1 MRLSGAEPISQ
12 VNYNG
17 CLPVTC
23 ASRSVHGLEKCTQ
36 NSERSGIAFT
46 IYTNQVNLP
55 KNGRGGR
62 PETGIK
68 RWLWRNGTRIPV
80 WEIPSG
86 KKQDYLFRFSVA
98 PGNVPLER
106 TKTFCSISNRIFWKL
121 FENGNQPITALI
133 KNMESY
139 FLSPKVSSNL
149 PTQSL
154 IDWLPFCKV
163 LVPAGHAL
171 QLVICSVSW

>member
-1 MRLSGAEPISQ
+1 MRKPFGPRFGKMYAKFRTFRNC
-12 VNYNG
+12 VY
-17 CLPVTC
+17 
-23 ASRSVHGLEKCTQ
+23 H
-36 NSERSGIAFT
+36 
-46 IYTNQVNLP
+46 LP
-55 KNGRGGR
+55 KSGQFAEKRPRR
-62 PETGIK
+62 PETGTK

-86 KKQDYLFRFSVA
+86 KNRTTFSD
-98 PGNVPLER
+98 VPLLPEIFR
-106 TKTFCSISNRIFWKL
+106 WNDPRRFVPLLSNRIFWKL
-121 FENGNQPITALI
+121 FENGKQPKIAII
-133 KNMESY
+133 KNIQSY
-139 FLSPKVSSNL
+139 FLSSKVSSNL

>member
-1 MRLSGAEPISQ
+1 MRKPFGPRFGKMYAKFRTFRNCVYHLHKSGQFAEKRP
-12 VNYNG
+12 
-17 CLPVTC
+17 
-23 ASRSVHGLEKCTQ
+23 R
-36 NSERSGIAFT
+36 
-46 IYTNQVNLP
+46 
-55 KNGRGGR
+55 R

-86 KKQDYLFRFSVA
+86 KKTGLPFQIFSCSRKFSAGTTQDVLFH
-98 PGNVPLER
+98 LL
-106 TKTFCSISNRIFWKL
+106 SNRIFWKL
-121 FENGNQPITALI
+121 FENGKQPITAII

>member
-1 MRLSGAEPISQ
+1 MVVYQLHAQAVRTTVWKNVPKI
-12 VNYNG
+12 
-17 CLPVTC
+17 
-23 ASRSVHGLEKCTQ
+23 Q
-36 NSERSGIAFT
+36 N
-46 IYTNQVNLP
+46 V
-55 KNGRGGR
+55 
-62 PETGIK
+62 PE
-68 RWLWRNGTRIPV
+68 LRIPFTQIRSIGWKTAAEAWNWYQTV
-80 WEIPSG
+80 AL
-86 KKQDYLFRFSVA
+86 KKWNTNSRLRDSVRKKTGLPFQIFSCSRKFSAGTTQDVLFH
-98 PGNVPLER
+98 LL
-106 TKTFCSISNRIFWKL
+106 SNRIFWKL
-121 FENGNQPITALI
+121 FENGKQPITAII

>member
-1 MRLSGAEPISQ
+1 MRKPFGPRFGKMYAKFRTFRNCVYHLHKSGQFAEKRP
-12 VNYNG
+12 
-17 CLPVTC
+17 
-23 ASRSVHGLEKCTQ
+23 R
-36 NSERSGIAFT
+36 
-46 IYTNQVNLP
+46 
-55 KNGRGGR
+55 R